1 MPELGDN
8 MLIFSDLDGSLLDHE
23 TYDWQPAAPW
33 LRRLKQHDIPVIITT
48 SKTACETTLIRRE
61 LGLEHCPF
69 IAENGA
75 SIALPGHWHTHADYP
90 CKLFSTGYVEIC
102 ALLERLR
109 LEHHFNFIGFA
120 TLTDSDVATLTGL
133 PLADAKRARQRHASE
148 PLLWHDDDTAL
159 QRFIHQL
166 NNHGLALTQGGRF
179 YHVMGKGISKG
190 CAARWLGQQYLHVTG
205 AIPITLS
212 LGDGPNDVT
221 LLQSTDYAVVIKSQS
236 QQHIALGESYMGKAY
251 FTQDT
256 GPKGWSEGLSHF
268 ISIDNTREVCDE

>member
-1 MPELGDN
+1 MPELSDS

-23 TYDWQPAAPW
+23 TYGWQPAAPW
-33 LRRLKQHDIPVIITT
+33 LHRLTQHAIPVIITT
-48 SKTACETTLIRRE
+48 SKTASETTLIHHQ

-75 SIALPGHWHTHADYP
+75 SVVFPEHWHTHADYP

-109 LEHHFNFIGFA
+109 LEHHVNFSGFA

-133 PLADAKRARQRHASE
+133 PLTDAKRARQRQASE
-148 PLLWHDDDTAL
+148 PLLWHDDGAAL
-159 QRFIHQL
+159 QRFIHL
-166 NNHGLALTQGGRF
+166 LDRHGLALTQGGRF
-179 YHVMGKGISKG
+179 FHVMGKDINKG
-190 CAARWLGQQYLHVTG
+190 RAARWLCSQYQHITG
-205 AIPITLS
+205 TRPITLS
-212 LGDGPNDVT
+212 LGDGPNDIA

-236 QQHIALGESYMGKAY
+236 QQHIALGDAYTGEAY

-256 GPKGWSEGLSHF
+256 GPTGWSEGLGHF
-268 ISIDNTREVCDE
+268 ISIDNKREVCDE